1 MTDSDLPILKEN
13 EKECLGLGQWFSAR
27 VPEPL
32 GDRAAPGVI
41 VRSHHREGEMA
52 TSAT

>member
-13 EKECLGLGQWFSAR
+13 EKERPGLGQWFSAR
-27 VPEPL
+27 ASEPL

-41 VRSHHREGEMA
+41 VRSRHREGEMA
-52 TSAT
+52 TTAT